1 MAMVEEKFP
10 KKLRMTQKLDRLS
23 MAVHEMSDEYEESEE
38 ESSYF
43 GSEVVNQNPSYKTQ
57 DTTFDLMKQI
67 EQVKEKESNER
78 QTRLTMPSEEIKQN
92 RITLSKDWMKI

>member
-1 MAMVEEKFP
+1 MAEEKLP

-38 ESSYF
+38 ESSIF
-43 GSEVVNQNPSYKTQ
+43 NSEVADINPSFKTQ

-67 EQVKEKESNER
+67 
-78 QTRLTMPSEEIKQN
+78 
-92 RITLSKDWMKI
+92 